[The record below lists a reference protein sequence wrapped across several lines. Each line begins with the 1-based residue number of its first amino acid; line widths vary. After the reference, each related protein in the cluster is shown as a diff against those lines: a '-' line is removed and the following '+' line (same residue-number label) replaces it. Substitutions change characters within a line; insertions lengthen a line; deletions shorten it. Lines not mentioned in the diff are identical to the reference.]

1 MLRKREIGIVI
12 KQDTS
17 ENQVKSIYLGIGSN
31 LGNRKKNIELAKFNL
46 IKKNIEIV
54 KSSNFYETLSWPNSL
69 NPKFLNI
76 VIHIKTNLDKMRLLF
91 ECKKIEKILGR
102 RKTAKNSPRTCDIDI
117 LNYDNIQSKKGII
130 LPHPRLHKRNFVLF
144 PLFEID
150 KDWVH
155 PVNKN
160 HIKKLINSLPQKDII
175 TIKQV

>member
-1 MLRKREIGIVI
+1 MI

-46 IKKNIEIV
+46 IQKNIEIV

-76 VIHIKTNLDKMRLLF
+76 VIHIKTNLDRIHLLF

-102 RKTAKNSPRTCDIDI
+102 KKTAKNSPRTCDIDI
-117 LNYDNIQSKKGII
+117 LDYDNIQSKKGII

-144 PLFEID
+144 PLFEIN

-160 HIKKLINSLPQKDII
+160 HIKKLINTLPQKDII

>member
-1 MLRKREIGIVI
+1 VI

-46 IKKNIEIV
+46 IQKNIEIV

-76 VIHIKTNLDKMRLLF
+76 VIHIKTNLDKIHLLF

-102 RKTAKNSPRTCDIDI
+102 KKTAKNSPRTCDIDI
-117 LNYDNIQSKKGII
+117 LDYDNIQSKKGII

-144 PLFEID
+144 PLFEIN

-160 HIKKLINSLPQKDII
+160 HIKKLINTLPQKDII

>member
-1 MLRKREIGIVI
+1 MI

>member
-46 IKKNIEIV
+46 IQKNIEIV

-76 VIHIKTNLDKMRLLF
+76 VIHIKTNLDRIHLLF

-102 RKTAKNSPRTCDIDI
+102 KKTAKNSPRTCDIDI
-117 LNYDNIQSKKGII
+117 LDYDNIQSKKGII

-144 PLFEID
+144 PLFEIN

-160 HIKKLINSLPQKDII
+160 HIKKLINTLPQKDII

>member
-1 MLRKREIGIVI
+1 VI

-46 IKKNIEIV
+46 IQKNIEIV

-76 VIHIKTNLDKMRLLF
+76 VIHIKTNLDRIHLLF

-102 RKTAKNSPRTCDIDI
+102 KKTAKNSPRTCDIDI
-117 LNYDNIQSKKGII
+117 LDYDNIQSKKGII

-144 PLFEID
+144 PLFEIN

-160 HIKKLINSLPQKDII
+160 HIKKLINTLPQKDII

>member
-1 MLRKREIGIVI
+1 MI

-46 IKKNIEIV
+46 IQKNIEIV

-76 VIHIKTNLDKMRLLF
+76 VIHIKTNLDKIHLLF

-102 RKTAKNSPRTCDIDI
+102 KKTAKNSPRTCDIDI
-117 LNYDNIQSKKGII
+117 IDYDNLQSKKGII

-150 KDWVH
+150 KDWLH

-160 HIKKLINSLPQKDII
+160 HIKKLINTLPQKDII

>member
-1 MLRKREIGIVI
+1 MI

-46 IKKNIEIV
+46 IQKNIEIV

-76 VIHIKTNLDKMRLLF
+76 VIHIKTNLDKIHLLF

-102 RKTAKNSPRTCDIDI
+102 KKTAKNSPRTCDIDI
-117 LNYDNIQSKKGII
+117 LDYDNIQSKKGII

-144 PLFEID
+144 PLFEIN

-160 HIKKLINSLPQKDII
+160 HIKKLINTLPQKDII